1 MNLSELLEKRSA
13 SYFDKQFILF
23 ERQPHAGDDGVEAV
37 PPFRHSL
44 TYSEFNDRVNQS
56 CHYLVSLGL
65 RKGDVFNL
73 HLPNCVEF
81 VILWFAGARLGAVMM
96 PTNVLASAEEMT
108 YLLAHSESKVS
119 FTTQSHRNTL
129 EQCLEKPG
137 GLEQVICCEPYTN
150 NPHPDTF
157 EAQAAE
163 FPDRPFPCPADPRDL
178 AAIMYTSG
186 TTSKPKGVMVTHA
199 NYIKAGRTVA
209 DAIEL
214 TADDRQFVVLPL
226 FHGNAQYY
234 STMSALIAGAS
245 IALMDRFSASQYFKK
260 CIQYEC
266 TVASLF
272 AAPMRM
278 ILAQPSRMEYR
289 DNILRVVIYAQN
301 ITRQQMED
309 WHERFDAPLSQLW
322 GMTETMGPP
331 LMNPLHGER
340 RNWTVGK
347 PVGGYEVRLV
357 NPDGGKTPVGQ
368 QGEIVV
374 KGIPG
379 ESIMAGYFKNEQAT
393 CETIRDDW
401 LYTGDNAVQD
411 DQGYFRFVDRVK
423 DMIKRSGEN
432 VSAGEVE
439 SVLIQHPA
447 VFECAVIGLPDEMRD
462 EQIVGAVVLRK
473 GSHATESDLIAF
485 CARKLAAFR
494 VPQQIV
500 FESTLPKTSVGKIQ
514 KHLIR
519 ARLTGNISSD

>member
-1 MNLSELLEKRSA
+1 VNLSELLDKRSA
-13 SYFDKQFILF
+13 SHFDKKFILF
-23 ERQPHAGDDGVEAV
+23 ERQPHTGIDGIEAV
-37 PPFRHSL
+37 PPFRFSL
-44 TYSEFNDRVNQS
+44 TYAEFNDVVNQS
-56 CHYLVSLGL
+56 CHYLASLGL

-73 HLPNCVEF
+73 HLPNCVAF
-81 VILWFAGARLGAVMM
+81 MILWFAGARLGAVIM
-96 PTNVLASAEEMT
+96 PTNVLASAEEMA
-108 YLLAHSESKVS
+108 YLLRHSGSKIS
-119 FTTQSHRNTL
+119 FTTQSHFNTI
-129 EQCLEKPG
+129 EHCLEKLD
-137 GLEQVICCEPYTN
+137 GLEQVICCDPYTN
-150 NPHPDTF
+150 DPYPDAF
-157 EAQAAE
+157 EAQVAG
-163 FPDRPFPCPADPRDL
+163 FPDRPFPSSAKPRDL

-199 NYIKAGRTVA
+199 NYIKAGQTVA

-214 TADDRQFVVLPL
+214 TTDDRQYVVLPL

-234 STMSALIAGAS
+234 STMSALLTGAS
-245 IALMDRFSASQYFKK
+245 IALMDRFSASQYFDK
-260 CIQYEC
+260 CIEYDC

-278 ILAQPSRMEYR
+278 ILAQPSRVEHL
-289 DNILRVVIYAQN
+289 NNVLRVVIYAQN
-301 ITRQQMED
+301 ITDQQMEN

-347 PVGGYEVRLV
+347 PIGGYEVRLV
-357 NPDGGKTPVGQ
+357 NADGGEVPVGQ
-368 QGEIVV
+368 QGEIAV

-379 ESIMAGYFKNEQAT
+379 ESIMAGYFQNEQAT
-393 CETIRDDW
+393 RETIRDNW

-411 DQGYFRFVDRVK
+411 DQEYFRFVDRVK

-439 SVLIQHPA
+439 SVLLQHPA

-462 EQIVGAVVLRK
+462 EQIVGVVVLHK
-473 GSHATESDLIAF
+473 NNYVTEAGLIAF
-485 CARKLAAFR
+485 CAEKLAAFR

-500 FESTLPKTSVGKIQ
+500 FETTLPKTSVGKIQ
-514 KHLIR
+514 KHLVR
-519 ARLTGNISSD
+519 AKLIDNID